1 MGAVIAT
8 GGGIVETSEGRAVL
22 RAYWPVVQAMK
33 NIEDVEAY
41 LNFDKSR
48 PSLGEAP
55 RDVFKR
61 RAPWYYECA
70 DFDLLPAP
78 GATSD
83 ADF

>member
-1 MGAVIAT
+1 
-8 GGGIVETSEGRAVL
+8 
-22 RAYWPVVQAMK
+22 MK
-33 NIEDVEAY
+33 NIEDVENY

-78 GATSD
+78 GASSE
-83 ADF
+83 ADFRSAAFLVPGSLLSKKWCDPANTLQTHNPM